1 MLTCACTMLATGCVG
16 FVQPVSQSVTFPTSS
31 PAPSTP
37 PTEGY
42 LRIWTTADFQGLPN
56 SWDEAASRRQF
67 KKLLVTVQLDG
78 QQGPGQEIPV
88 LALDVEGPVAS
99 ADKSIDADFGK
110 LAYVHLDSSGG
121 SSAGTVQEPRLTVR
135 ARAVPKTAADFID
148 KAITVGKDALQGTPV
163 GSSIASALPPGTA
176 AIIGGIIDV
185 VGKQAAEFKDKQWNT
200 SIQVSV
206 RAELAQNRG
215 LAVWVLVPDEP
226 KDAASPP
233 EVVDS
238 TTPPSTTPPPDA
250 PAIPPLFACD
260 LNAKTEG
267 RMTHLCVEDDKG
279 VMKPFD
285 RYAWVT
291 MQVELLTEPGDDLVP
306 RVSCPRLQEPAAIA
320 EDIAKLRRHE
330 ISQKHRAE
338 LDGYIAL
345 YESASKVMTA
355 DGIEQVTAYVNWL
368 AQKGPRLID
377 PTPATPAFTPTWS
390 TLKSR
395 LGPLE
400 GCMQA
405 KVDGDAGA
413 KFSYVQAAAVH
424 TALASLS
431 SNEAAPLYTAVSAL
445 DITLAE
451 VDTTESSPDSVKD
464 VSAGRLR
471 QNRRR
476 IERVLYSVALPS
488 NLDYRQLVSAIATY
502 ARCEYCVIEGRKRL
516 AVMQVPAD
524 MRTVPVTEAESLD
537 PLLRELGAD
546 PSPLAA
552 ARDSLAKLD
561 AINDSP
567 KPRPADVAEAERIFD
582 RDAEAAKQL
591 LVGTLGVSPTAAE
604 AFVRYE

>member
-1 MLTCACTMLATGCVG
+1 MLIAACTTLATGCVG
-16 FVQPVSQSVTFPTSS
+16 FVQPVSQPVTFPTAS

-56 SWDEAASRRQF
+56 SWDEATSRRQF

-78 QQGPGQEIPV
+78 HQGVGQEIPV
-88 LALDVEGPVAS
+88 LALDVEGPMAS

-110 LAYVHLDSSGG
+110 LAYVHFDSTGG
-121 SSAGTVQEPRLTVR
+121 SGTVQAPRLTIR

-185 VGKQAAEFKDKQWNT
+185 VGKQAEEIKNKQWNT

-233 EVVDS
+233 EAVDS
-238 TTPPSTTPPPDA
+238 TTPPTTAPPVDA
-250 PAIPPLFACD
+250 PAIPELFACD

-267 RMTHLCVEDDKG
+267 RMTHLCVKDDKG
-279 VMKPFD
+279 ALKPFD

-306 RVSCPRLQEPAAIA
+306 QVICQRLQEPEAISD
-320 EDIAKLRRHE
+320 DIAKLRRHE
-330 ISQKHRAE
+330 ISQKHRTE
-338 LDGYIAL
+338 LDSYIAL

-368 AQKGPRLID
+368 AQKGPRLVE
-377 PTPATPAFTPTWS
+377 PKAAPSAFTPTWS
-390 TLKSR
+390 TLTSR
-395 LGPLE
+395 LGVLQ
-400 GCMQA
+400 GCMQT
-405 KVDGDAGA
+405 KVDGDPGA
-413 KFSYVQAAAVH
+413 RFSYVQAAAVH

-445 DITLAE
+445 DIALAE
-451 VDTTESSPDSVKD
+451 VDATESSPNPVKD

-471 QNRRR
+471 QSRRR
-476 IERVLYSVALPS
+476 IERVLYNVALPS
-488 NLDYRQLVSAIATY
+488 NFDYRQLVKAIATY
-502 ARCEYCVIEGRKRL
+502 IRCEYCVIEGRKRL
-516 AVMQVPAD
+516 ALMQVPPD
-524 MRTVPVTEAESLD
+524 MRTVPVIEAESLD
-537 PLLRELGAD
+537 PLLRAFGAD
-546 PSPLAA
+546 PSPLIA
-552 ARDSLAKLD
+552 ARDSFARLD
-561 AINDSP
+561 AISDSP
-567 KPRPADVAEAERIFD
+567 RPRPAEVAEAERTWN
-582 RDAEAAKQL
+582 RDAEAAERL
-591 LVGTLGVSPTAAE
+591 LVDTIGVSPAAAE